1 MPKKP
6 AAQRSPH
13 ELMLQGKRAQ
23 KRTHQRKFLTGPT
36 VCQRYGIS
44 DMSLWRW
51 LQDADLEFP
60 QPTLMVRGR
69 RFWDEAVLLKWEAQR
84 IARSASPSEA
94 A

>member
-1 MPKKP
+1 MRKKAEAPPLPRKLMPN
-6 AAQRSPH
+6 
-13 ELMLQGKRAQ
+13 GKYAQ
-23 KRTHQRKFLTGPT
+23 KRKHQRKYLTGPA
-36 VCQRYGIS
+36 VCHRYGIT

-51 LQDADLEFP
+51 LRDANLEFP

-84 IARSASPSEA
+84 IGRTANPLEA